1 MIKQVLLSVQHHV
14 SLERF
19 GIQMALAMI
28 IVFLN
33 SNCLM
38 INEKREFLREHYESY
53 AKSIQG
59 LALRLCFW
67 PRKDICGFM
76 DKACCKYK
84 NAYLV

>member
-19 GIQMALAMI
+19 GIQMVLAMI

-33 SNCLM
+33 SNRLM
-38 INEKREFLREHYESY
+38 INGKRAFLGEHYESY

-59 LALRLCFW
+59 IALR
-67 PRKDICGFM
+67 
-76 DKACCKYK
+76 
-84 NAYLV
+84 